1 MIPAGGDRLGDVA
14 PGAQQLLGFCDEV
27 VEVQHV
33 AVRQPHGVFA
43 VQARVLRRQPIIL
56 DAVAAE
62 PVQERPALLER
73 HVEPAQNHLLVL
85 LVGDAEPRPQARRL
99 RVLAQQGETQRVDRA
114 PRDRVAT
121 VPQRVLQPEGD
132 LLRRPIRERHRAD
145 ALGRDT
151 QRADEMIDTGD
162 EAERLPRARARDHED
177 GPRRRFNGEPLP
189 RERIEGHAR
198 NLPISYIAHP
208 HSRGIAVTL
217 PEPNPLPD
225 DSWAVD
231 ERSLKLFVDQLQE
244 PPADRAWYELRR
256 EAERI
261 ALVPG
266 FDRLITLDANAI
278 KELPHQIDVAQ
289 RVLRDMGGRAIL
301 ADEVGL
307 GKTIEAS
314 IIYKELAI
322 RGLARRV
329 LILTPASLVGQWQG
343 ELEEKFFERFDTPT
357 EADDWQ
363 RITKAIISHDRA
375 RSRRHAEEILRHR
388 WDLVIVDEAHKV
400 KSHRGATY
408 RFIEKIERD
417 FILLLTATPLQ
428 NDLRELYNLITL
440 LRPGQL
446 GTWQEFKAEH
456 LVSGDHRQP
465 RDAEALRALTHAVM
479 IRTRRSSVAL
489 DLNLPPR
496 RPRHPEVK
504 LTRAEADL
512 YERTTEFL
520 RRLYR
525 EGFIKPVEQEEA
537 EDGKRR
543 RQPTKKG
550 ILQLALIHL
559 RQRLCSSAR
568 ALAESLQHLGEAERI
583 SPEYRA
589 IARQLAQRAQRIKT
603 HAKLDVL
610 TKLLKETPDRVVVF
624 SDHRPTIQLIEE
636 RVKQLGR
643 KPIVYWGAH
652 STAERDTRIR
662 DFHQDPRSVLIATR
676 AGSEGRNLQFCN
688 VLVNYDLPWNP
699 MVVEERIGRLH
710 RIGQT
715 REVHIVNLA
724 AAGTIE
730 SYILQLLDQK
740 IKLFELVVGE
750 LDLILGE
757 FGGAQKFEGRLAK
770 EWLAAES
777 EADFARRVEAI
788 GVDIEQ
794 SSAVGKDQEALNS
807 LIAPDDNALR
817 LERRFQTLSVPGRLR
832 LGLGTSQL
840 VKAAGWDAKRHRLGV
855 HVTELLEALESIE
868 PIGGVTIPQPAGS
881 HPEYGELVRLTG
893 LTSAGRAITLVAR
906 VDRLPLVLVDI
917 EVEAA

>member
-1 MIPAGGDRLGDVA
+1 M
-14 PGAQQLLGFCDEV
+14 
-27 VEVQHV
+27 
-33 AVRQPHGVFA
+33 
-43 VQARVLRRQPIIL
+43 
-56 DAVAAE
+56 
-62 PVQERPALLER
+62 
-73 HVEPAQNHLLVL
+73 
-85 LVGDAEPRPQARRL
+85 
-99 RVLAQQGETQRVDRA
+99 
-114 PRDRVAT
+114 
-121 VPQRVLQPEGD
+121 
-132 LLRRPIRERHRAD
+132 
-145 ALGRDT
+145 
-151 QRADEMIDTGD
+151 
-162 EAERLPRARARDHED
+162 
-177 GPRRRFNGEPLP
+177 
-189 RERIEGHAR
+189 
-198 NLPISYIAHP
+198 
-208 HSRGIAVTL
+208 TL
-217 PEPNPLPD
+217 PDPHPLSD
-225 DSWAVD
+225 DAWAVD
-231 ERSLKLFVDQLQE
+231 ERSLTLFVDALKQ
-244 PPADRAWYELRR
+244 PPAERAWYELRR

-314 IIYKELAI
+314 IVYKELAV
-322 RGLARRV
+322 RGLARRA

-357 EADDWQ
+357 DPDDWQ
-363 RITKAIISHDRA
+363 RVTKAIISHDRA

-408 RFIEKIERD
+408 QFIERIERD

-446 GTWQEFKAEH
+446 GTWQEFKSEH

-465 RDAEALRALTHAVM
+465 RDPEALRALTHEVM
-479 IRTRRSSVAL
+479 IRTRRSSVVD

-512 YERTTEFL
+512 YQRTTDFL

-525 EGFIKPVEQEEA
+525 EGFIQPAEQEET
-537 EDGKRR
+537 EDGAPRR
-543 RQPTKKG
+543 RTKKG
-550 ILQLALIHL
+550 ILQLAVIHL
-559 RQRLCSSAR
+559 RQRLCSSSR
-568 ALAESLQHLGEAERI
+568 ALAESLAHLAESERI
-583 SPEYRA
+583 SPQYRV
-589 IARQLAQRAQRIKT
+589 IAQRLAKRAEGIKT

-610 TKLLKETPDRVVVF
+610 TKLLKETPDRVVIF

-636 RVKQLGR
+636 RVKKLGR
-643 KPIVYWGAH
+643 QPIVYWGAH
-652 STAERDTRIR
+652 STADRDKRIR
-662 DFHQDPRSVLIATR
+662 AFHDDKRSVLIATR

-699 MVVEERIGRLH
+699 MVVEQRIGRLH

-730 SYILQLLDQK
+730 SYILRLLDQK

-757 FGGAQKFEGRLAK
+757 FGGAQEFEGRLAK

-777 EADFARRVEAI
+777 EEDFARRVETMGA
-788 GVDIEQ
+788 DIEK
-794 SSAVGKDQEALNS
+794 SSAAGKEQEELNS
-807 LIAPDDNALR
+807 LIAPDDNAMR
-817 LERRFQTLSVPGRLR
+817 LERRFEALSVPGRLR
-832 LGLGTSQL
+832 LGLGTSQV
-840 VKAAGWDAKRHRLGV
+840 VKTTRWESKRHRLGV

-868 PIGGVTIPQPAGS
+868 PIGGVTTEQQPAGT
-881 HPEYGELVRLTG
+881 HPEYGDLVRLTG
-893 LTSAGRAITLVAR
+893 LTSTGRTITLVAQ
-906 VDRLPLVLVDI
+906 VDRLPLALVDI
-917 EVEAA
+917 EADPK

>member
-1 MIPAGGDRLGDVA
+1 
-14 PGAQQLLGFCDEV
+14 
-27 VEVQHV
+27 
-33 AVRQPHGVFA
+33 
-43 VQARVLRRQPIIL
+43 
-56 DAVAAE
+56 
-62 PVQERPALLER
+62 
-73 HVEPAQNHLLVL
+73 
-85 LVGDAEPRPQARRL
+85 
-99 RVLAQQGETQRVDRA
+99 
-114 PRDRVAT
+114 
-121 VPQRVLQPEGD
+121 
-132 LLRRPIRERHRAD
+132 
-145 ALGRDT
+145 
-151 QRADEMIDTGD
+151 
-162 EAERLPRARARDHED
+162 
-177 GPRRRFNGEPLP
+177 
-189 RERIEGHAR
+189 
-198 NLPISYIAHP
+198 
-208 HSRGIAVTL
+208 VTL
-217 PEPNPLPD
+217 PDPHPLSD
-225 DSWAVD
+225 DTWAVD
-231 ERSLKLFVDQLQE
+231 ERSLTLFVDALKQ
-244 PPADRAWYELRR
+244 PPAERAWYELRR

-314 IIYKELAI
+314 IVYKELAV
-322 RGLARRV
+322 RGLARRA

-357 EADDWQ
+357 DPDDWQ
-363 RITKAIISHDRA
+363 RVTKAIISHDRA
-375 RSRRHAEEILRHR
+375 RARRHADEILRHR

-408 RFIEKIERD
+408 QFIERIERD

-446 GTWQEFKAEH
+446 GTWQEFKSEH

-465 RDAEALRALTHAVM
+465 RDPEALRALTHEVM
-479 IRTRRSSVAL
+479 IRTRRSSVVD

-512 YERTTEFL
+512 YQRTTDFL

-525 EGFIKPVEQEEA
+525 EGFIQPAEQEET
-537 EDGKRR
+537 EDGAPPRR
-543 RQPTKKG
+543 TKKG
-550 ILQLALIHL
+550 ILQLAVIHL
-559 RQRLCSSAR
+559 RQRLCSSSR
-568 ALAESLQHLGEAERI
+568 ALAESLAHLAESERI
-583 SPEYRA
+583 SPQYRV
-589 IARQLAQRAQRIKT
+589 IAQRLAKRAEGIKT

-610 TKLLKETPDRVVVF
+610 TKLLKETPDRVVIF

-636 RVKQLGR
+636 RVKKLGR
-643 KPIVYWGAH
+643 QPIVYWGAH
-652 STAERDTRIR
+652 STADRDKRIR
-662 DFHQDPRSVLIATR
+662 AFHDDKRSVLIATR

-699 MVVEERIGRLH
+699 MVVEQRIGRLH

-730 SYILQLLDQK
+730 SYILRLLDQK

-757 FGGAQKFEGRLAK
+757 FGGAQEFEGRLAK

-777 EADFARRVEAI
+777 EEDFARRVETMGA
-788 GVDIEQ
+788 DIEK
-794 SSAVGKDQEALNS
+794 SSAAGKEQEELNS
-807 LIAPDDNALR
+807 LIAPDDNAMR
-817 LERRFQTLSVPGRLR
+817 LERRFEALSVPGRLR
-832 LGLGTSQL
+832 LGLGTSQV
-840 VKAAGWDAKRHRLGV
+840 VKTTRWESKRHRLGV

-868 PIGGVTIPQPAGS
+868 PIGGVTTEQPPAGT
-881 HPEYGELVRLTG
+881 HPEYGDLVRLTG
-893 LTSAGRAITLVAR
+893 LTSTGRTITLVAQ
-906 VDRLPLVLVDI
+906 VDRLPLALVDI
-917 EVEAA
+917 EADPK